1 MTSSEFTDIMA
12 KTRFKGVLVPAIT
25 PFDDRLE
32 VDVPLFVKTCKWLLA
47 QGANGLAVFGTTSEA
62 NSMSI
67 PERKRALE
75 ALVAAGIDPAV
86 LLPGTGQCS
95 LPDAV
100 DLTKHAVS
108 LGCGGVL
115 MLPPFYYKPVSVDG
129 LEAFY
134 SEVIERVGSADLGL
148 WLYHIPQMTGVAIP
162 YDLIERLIRRYPD
175 TVLGIKDSSGDWPN
189 TEGMLT
195 RFPGFGIFPS
205 SEGVLVKAM
214 RLGAAGC
221 ITASGNINAA
231 GIRSL
236 VDHWQAP
243 DADERQKPVAA
254 VRDLFSK
261 FPLIPAAKAVL
272 ATKLGQPGLAKV
284 RPPLSQLTAEQTAD
298 LLAKLEGAGHAFKP
312 AAF

>member
-1 MTSSEFTDIMA
+1 MA
-12 KTRFKGVLVPAIT
+12 KTRFKGVLVPAVT
-25 PFDDRLE
+25 PFDDKL
-32 VDVPLFVKTCKWLLA
+32 DIDTALFVKTCKWLLA
-47 QGANGLAVFGTTSEA
+47 QGATGLAVFGTTSEA
-62 NSMSI
+62 NSLSI
-67 PERKRALE
+67 SERKRALE
-75 ALVAAGIDPAV
+75 ALIEAGIDPSL
-86 LLPGTGQCS
+86 LLPGTGCS
-95 LPDAV
+95 ALPDTV
-100 DLTKHAVS
+100 ELTKHAVS

-129 LEAFY
+129 LYAFY

-162 YDLIERLIRRYPD
+162 HDLIEMLIKRYPD

-189 TEGMLT
+189 TEAMLT

-214 RLGAAGC
+214 RLGASGC

-243 DADERQKPVAA
+243 DADERQKPVAM
-254 VRDLFSK
+254 VRDVFSK

-272 ATKLGQPGLAKV
+272 AHKLGQPGLAKV
-284 RPPLSQLTAEQTAD
+284 RPPLSQLTSEQTTD
-298 LLAKLEGAGHAFKP
+298 LLGKLDAAGLAFAP

>member
-1 MTSSEFTDIMA
+1 MA
-12 KTRFKGVLVPAIT
+12 KTRFTGVLVPAIT
-25 PFDDRLE
+25 PFDAKFE
-32 VDVPLFVKTCKWLLA
+32 VDTALFVKTCKWLLA

-62 NSMSI
+62 NSLSI
-67 PERKRALE
+67 PERKKALE
-75 ALVAAGIDPAV
+75 ALVASGIDPSL

-115 MLPPFYYKPVSVDG
+115 MLPPFYYKPVSVEG
-129 LEAFY
+129 LYAFY

-148 WLYHIPQMTGVAIP
+148 WLYHIPQMTGVGIP
-162 YDLIERLIRRYPD
+162 YDLIERLIKRYPD

-236 VDHWQAP
+236 VDHWKDA
-243 DADERQKPVAA
+243 DADERQKPVAQI
-254 VRDLFSK
+254 RDIFSK

-272 ATKLGQPGLAKV
+272 AAKLGQPGLAAV
-284 RPPLSQLTAEQTAD
+284 RPPLVELTAEQKAD
-298 LLAKLEGAGHAFKP
+298 LLAKLDAAGHAFAP
-312 AAF
+312 ANF